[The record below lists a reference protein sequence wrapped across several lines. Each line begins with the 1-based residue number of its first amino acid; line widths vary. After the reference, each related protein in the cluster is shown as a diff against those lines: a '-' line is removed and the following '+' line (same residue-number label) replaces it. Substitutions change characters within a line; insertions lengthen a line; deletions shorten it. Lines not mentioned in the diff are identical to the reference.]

1 MAARPDSA
9 KAQALLLRYQNAS
22 SLVTIH
28 LLAVIC
34 PIMTQFSMCLQTENF
49 CHFDLPS
56 IKQHY
61 ITKLQDIK
69 SNPASHPL
77 YWGCATAVN
86 DACVGH
92 AGFAPINL
100 GFVQAFHNDFGKRYV
115 DSVVACVEERLVAAP
130 VVAAMS
136 ALFDMRGPV
145 HGGGDRS
152 LAPAYLETILEF
164 YKEPSPPPIPMK
176 YGPFFDARS
185 RTHLRNTLDAFLT
198 DFAGCASGA
207 GNFTAGVLSFLN
219 QRLLRERHPEWTSLL
234 SIALLLPLSNAT
246 TERLFSKLKIL
257 KTRLRA
263 NMLDSTL
270 EDSFVINVEVD
281 FTDLNGIQD
290 KEVIKQVVSA
300 FITGPDRKHS
310 FAAYEGLQEARE
322 WVAAWRQ
329 SFMDN
334 L

>member
-100 GFVQAFHNDFGKRYV
+100 GFV
-115 DSVVACVEERLVAAP
+115 
-130 VVAAMS
+130 
-136 ALFDMRGPV
+136 
-145 HGGGDRS
+145 
-152 LAPAYLETILEF
+152 
-164 YKEPSPPPIPMK
+164 
-176 YGPFFDARS
+176 
-185 RTHLRNTLDAFLT
+185 
-198 DFAGCASGA
+198 
-207 GNFTAGVLSFLN
+207 
-219 QRLLRERHPEWTSLL
+219 
-234 SIALLLPLSNAT
+234 
-246 TERLFSKLKIL
+246 

-263 NMLDSTL
+263 KMLDTTL